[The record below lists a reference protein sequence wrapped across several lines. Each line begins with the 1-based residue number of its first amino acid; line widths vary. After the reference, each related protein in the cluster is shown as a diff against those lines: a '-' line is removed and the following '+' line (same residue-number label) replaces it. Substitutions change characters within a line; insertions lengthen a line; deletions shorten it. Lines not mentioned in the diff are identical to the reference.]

1 MCAEPGTPRGRGA
14 ADDLLALARQ
24 LGLGRYGTYPS
35 ELEGEVLREEH
46 SEK

>member
-1 MCAEPGTPRGRGA
+1 MLNQGRLGDEVQ